1 MLEVVVLITPQVVAE
16 ALVIMWVLVQVRQQP
31 PIRVL
36 VVVLQL

>member
-16 ALVIMWVLVQVRQQP
+16 ALVITWVLVQVRQQP
-31 PIRVL
+31 PIQVL